1 MWQDLGTVDVDFVFT
16 STSSPKTVTPSVL
29 AHFPILEFQPTMV
42 DLTQAWSLTW
52 ELANNTDL
60 WILAP
65 SPTTTFGPMVT
76 FGPIKADGWILAVG
90 SINTLPPWTYFSLHN
105 FSGCFSTMTSSTN
118 RFQKGNPLVDRR
130 PSSNPQVEGVQ
141 LFCSTKIGKVSFSIE
156 VGLISIKSMTDGFKM
171 YKPALI
177 LLPTNSTG
185 FRRICRSS
193 LECLCRG
200 Q

>member
-1 MWQDLGTVDVDFVFT
+1 
-16 STSSPKTVTPSVL
+16 
-29 AHFPILEFQPTMV
+29 MV

-118 RFQKGNPLVDRR
+118 RFQKGNLLVDRR
-130 PSSNPQVEGVQ
+130 PSSNPPSRRSTIV
-141 LFCSTKIGKVSFSIE
+141 LFDQDWESFFSIE

-185 FRRICRSS
+185 FSTNLSIKF
-193 LECLCRG
+193 ECLCRG